1 MKKFG
6 KSVLAFGVLAAAAVV
21 AAGCGKKEEK
31 ATEKTAAE
39 TKKESAAET
48 VAAGTEKKELT
59 YAKGTGPYTEL
70 FEEHV
75 MPILEKQGYT
85 FKVSEFTLQYADEA
99 IADGDVDFSV
109 EQHIAYMDAFN
120 KNYNSNLVALT
131 PIPTVP
137 ASIFSETHDSLD
149 EIADGMKIAVPQDEG
164 NMARAFVM
172 LQDIGWITLKEG
184 TDYATASSEDVAENP
199 YNLEFLD
206 VSTSIIATTLSD
218 YDYGII
224 TGSIVY
230 NAGID
235 PSTALFNENLSENFW
250 LQVVVKD
257 EDKDT
262 QWAKDIVAAY
272 QSDEFTEWLK
282 ANNESEYKNLWSIPE
297 Y

>member
-6 KSVLAFGVLAAAAVV
+6 KRLAVIAIAVLAAVV
-21 AAGCGKKEEK
+21 AAGCGKK
-31 ATEKTAAE
+31 AS
-39 TKKESAAET
+39 SAAGE
-48 VAAGTEKKELT
+48 EKKELI
-59 YAKGTGPYTEL
+59 YAKGSGPYTIL
-70 FEEHV
+70 FEEHII
-75 MPILEKQGYT
+75 PILEKQGYT
-85 FKVSEFTLQYADEA
+85 FKVSELSLQYADEA

-109 EQHIAYMDAFN
+109 EQHIAYMNAF
-120 KNYNSNLVALT
+120 KNSYNSNLVALT

-137 ASIFSETHDSLD
+137 ASIFSETHTSLD

-172 LQDIGWITLKEG
+172 LQDLGWIKLKDG
-184 TDYATASSEDVAENP
+184 TDYATASPEDVEENP

-206 VSTSIIATTLSD
+206 IATNIIATTLAD

-235 PSTALFNENLSENFW
+235 PSTALFNENLTDNFW

-257 EDKDT
+257 ADKDT

-272 QSDEFTEWLK
+272 QSKEFTDWLK
-282 ANNESEYKNLWSIPE
+282 ANNESEYRNLWSIPE

>member
-6 KSVLAFGVLAAAAVV
+6 KRLAVIAIAVLTAVL
-21 AAGCGKKEEK
+21 AAGCGKKE
-31 ATEKTAAE
+31 
-39 TKKESAAET
+39 SSP
-48 VAAGTEKKELT
+48 AGGEKKELT
-59 YAKGTGPYTEL
+59 YAKGSGPYTIL
-70 FEEHV
+70 FEEHI

-85 FKVSEFTLQYADEA
+85 FKVSELSLQYADEA

-109 EQHIAYMDAFN
+109 EQHIAYMNAFN
-120 KNYNSNLVALT
+120 NSYNSNLVALT

-137 ASIFSETHDSLD
+137 ASIFSETHTSLD

-172 LQDIGWITLKEG
+172 LQDLGWIKLKDG
-184 TDYATASSEDVAENP
+184 TDYATASPEDVEENP

-206 VSTSIIATTLSD
+206 IATNIIATTLAD

-235 PSTALFNENLSENFW
+235 PSTALFNENLTDNFW

-257 EDKDT
+257 ADKDT

-272 QSDEFTEWLK
+272 QSKEFTDWLK
-282 ANNESEYKNLWSIPE
+282 ANNESEYRNLWSIPE

>member
-1 MKKFG
+1 MRKFG
-6 KSVLAFGVLAAAAVV
+6 KRLAVIGLAVLTAVL
-21 AAGCGKKEEK
+21 AAGCGKKESS
-31 ATEKTAAE
+31 
-39 TKKESAAET
+39 SA
-48 VAAGTEKKELT
+48 GGEKKELT
-59 YAKGTGPYTEL
+59 YAKGSGPYTIL
-70 FEEHV
+70 FEEHII
-75 MPILEKQGYT
+75 PILEKQGYT
-85 FKVSEFTLQYADEA
+85 FKVSELSLQYADEA

-109 EQHIAYMDAFN
+109 EQHIAYMNAFN
-120 KNYNSNLVALT
+120 KSYNSNLVALT

-137 ASIFSETHDSLD
+137 ASIFSETHSSLD
-149 EIADGMKIAVPQDEG
+149 EISDGMKIAVPQDEG

-172 LQDIGWITLKEG
+172 LQDIGWIKLKEG
-184 TDYATASSEDVAENP
+184 TDYATASPEDVAENP

-206 VSTSIIATTLSD
+206 IATNIIATTLAD

-235 PSTALFNENLSENFW
+235 PSTALFNENLTDDFW

-257 EDKDT
+257 ADKDT

-272 QSDEFTEWLK
+272 QSKEFTDWLK
-282 ANNESEYKNLWSIPE
+282 ANNESEYRNLWSIPE

>member
-6 KSVLAFGVLAAAAVV
+6 KRLAVLGIAVLAAAL
-21 AAGCGKKEEK
+21 AAGCGKKESS
-31 ATEKTAAE
+31 
-39 TKKESAAET
+39 SA
-48 VAAGTEKKELT
+48 GGEKKELT
-59 YAKGTGPYTEL
+59 YAKGSGPYTIL
-70 FEEHV
+70 FEEHII
-75 MPILEKQGYT
+75 PILEKQGYT
-85 FKVSEFTLQYADEA
+85 FKVSELSLQYADEA

-109 EQHIAYMDAFN
+109 EQHIAYMNAFN
-120 KNYNSNLVALT
+120 KSYNSNLVALT

-137 ASIFSETHDSLD
+137 ASIFSETHSSLD
-149 EIADGMKIAVPQDEG
+149 EISDGMKIAVPQDEG

-172 LQDIGWITLKEG
+172 LQDIGWIKLKEG
-184 TDYATASSEDVAENP
+184 TDYATASPEDVAENP

-206 VSTSIIATTLSD
+206 IATNIIATTLAD

-235 PSTALFNENLSENFW
+235 PSTSLFNENLTEKFW

-257 EDKDT
+257 ADKDT
-262 QWAKDIVAAY
+262 QWAKDIVEAY
-272 QSDEFTEWLK
+272 QSKEFTDWLK
-282 ANNESEYKNLWSIPE
+282 ANNESEYRNLWSIPE

>member
-1 MKKFG
+1 MRKFG
-6 KSVLAFGVLAAAAVV
+6 KRLAVIGLAVLTAVL
-21 AAGCGKKEEK
+21 AAGCGKKESS
-31 ATEKTAAE
+31 
-39 TKKESAAET
+39 SAGE
-48 VAAGTEKKELT
+48 EKKELT
-59 YAKGTGPYTEL
+59 YAKGSGPYTIL
-70 FEEHV
+70 FEEHII
-75 MPILEKQGYT
+75 PILEKQGYT
-85 FKVSEFTLQYADEA
+85 FKVSELSLQYADEA

-109 EQHIAYMDAFN
+109 EQHIAYMNEFN
-120 KNYNSNLVALT
+120 KSYNSNLVALT

-137 ASIFSETHDSLD
+137 ASIFSETHSSLD
-149 EIADGMKIAVPQDEG
+149 EISDGMKIAVPQDEG

-172 LQDIGWITLKEG
+172 LQDIGWIKLKEG
-184 TDYATASSEDVAENP
+184 TDYATASPEDVAENP

-206 VSTSIIATTLSD
+206 IATNIIATTLAD

-235 PSTALFNENLSENFW
+235 PSTALFNENLTEKFW

-257 EDKDT
+257 ADKNT

-272 QSDEFTEWLK
+272 QSKEFTDWLK
-282 ANNESEYKNLWSIPE
+282 ANNDSEYRNLWSIPE

>member
-1 MKKFG
+1 MRKFG
-6 KSVLAFGVLAAAAVV
+6 KRLAVIGLAVLTAVL
-21 AAGCGKKEEK
+21 AAGCGKKENS
-31 ATEKTAAE
+31 
-39 TKKESAAET
+39 SAGE
-48 VAAGTEKKELT
+48 EKKELT
-59 YAKGTGPYTEL
+59 YAKGSGPYTIL
-70 FEEHV
+70 FEEHII
-75 MPILEKQGYT
+75 PILEKQGYT
-85 FKVSEFTLQYADEA
+85 FKVSELSLQYADEA

-109 EQHIAYMDAFN
+109 EQHIAYMNAFN
-120 KNYNSNLVALT
+120 KSYNSNLVALT

-137 ASIFSETHDSLD
+137 ASIFSETHSSLD
-149 EIADGMKIAVPQDEG
+149 EISDGMKIAVPQDEG

-172 LQDIGWITLKEG
+172 LQDIGWIKLKEG
-184 TDYATASSEDVAENP
+184 TDYATASPEDVAENP

-206 VSTSIIATTLSD
+206 IATNIIATTLAD

-235 PSTALFNENLSENFW
+235 PSTALFNENLTDNFW

-257 EDKDT
+257 ADKDT

-272 QSDEFTEWLK
+272 QSKEFTDWLK
-282 ANNESEYKNLWSIPE
+282 ANNESGYRNLWSIPE

>member
-6 KSVLAFGVLAAAAVV
+6 KRLAVIAIAVLAAVL
-21 AAGCGKKEEK
+21 AAGCGKK
-31 ATEKTAAE
+31 AS
-39 TKKESAAET
+39 SAVGE
-48 VAAGTEKKELT
+48 EKKELT
-59 YAKGTGPYTEL
+59 YAKGSGPYTIL
-70 FEEHV
+70 FEEHII
-75 MPILEKQGYT
+75 PILEKQGYT
-85 FKVSEFTLQYADEA
+85 FKVSELSLQYADEA

-109 EQHIAYMDAFN
+109 EQHIAYMNAFN
-120 KNYNSNLVALT
+120 NSYNSNLVALT

-137 ASIFSETHDSLD
+137 ASIFSETHTSLD

-172 LQDIGWITLKEG
+172 LQDLGWIKLKDG
-184 TDYATASSEDVAENP
+184 TDYATASPEDAEENP

-206 VSTSIIATTLSD
+206 IATNIIATTLAD

-235 PSTALFNENLSENFW
+235 PSTALFNENLTDNFW

-257 EDKDT
+257 ADKDT

-272 QSDEFTEWLK
+272 QSKEFTDWLK
-282 ANNESEYKNLWSIPE
+282 ANNESEYRNLWSIPE

>member
-1 MKKFG
+1 MRKFG
-6 KSVLAFGVLAAAAVV
+6 KRLAVIGLAVLTAVL
-21 AAGCGKKEEK
+21 AAGCGKKESS
-31 ATEKTAAE
+31 
-39 TKKESAAET
+39 SAGE
-48 VAAGTEKKELT
+48 EKKELT
-59 YAKGTGPYTEL
+59 YAKGSGPYTIL
-70 FEEHV
+70 FEEHII
-75 MPILEKQGYT
+75 PILEKQGYT
-85 FKVSEFTLQYADEA
+85 FKVSELSLQYADEA

-109 EQHIAYMDAFN
+109 EQHIAYMNAFN
-120 KNYNSNLVALT
+120 KSYNSNLVALT

-137 ASIFSETHDSLD
+137 ASIFSETHSSFD
-149 EIADGMKIAVPQDEG
+149 EISDGMKIAVPQDEG

-172 LQDIGWITLKEG
+172 LQDIGWIKLKEG
-184 TDYATASSEDVAENP
+184 TDYATASPEDVAENP

-206 VSTSIIATTLSD
+206 IATNIIATTLAD

-235 PSTALFNENLSENFW
+235 PSTALFNENLTEKFW

-257 EDKDT
+257 ADKDT

-272 QSDEFTEWLK
+272 QSKEFTDWLK
-282 ANNESEYKNLWSIPE
+282 ANNESEYRNLWSIPE

>member
-1 MKKFG
+1 MRKFG
-6 KSVLAFGVLAAAAVV
+6 KRLAVIGLAVLTAVL
-21 AAGCGKKEEK
+21 AAGCGKKESS
-31 ATEKTAAE
+31 
-39 TKKESAAET
+39 SAGE
-48 VAAGTEKKELT
+48 EKKELT
-59 YAKGTGPYTEL
+59 YAKGSGPYTIL
-70 FEEHV
+70 FEEHII
-75 MPILEKQGYT
+75 PILEKQGYT
-85 FKVSEFTLQYADEA
+85 FKVSELSLQYADEA

-109 EQHIAYMDAFN
+109 EQHIAYMNAFN
-120 KNYNSNLVALT
+120 KSYNSNLVALT

-137 ASIFSETHDSLD
+137 ASIFSETHSSLD
-149 EIADGMKIAVPQDEG
+149 EISNGMKIAVPQDEG

-172 LQDIGWITLKEG
+172 LQDIGWIKLKEG
-184 TDYATASSEDVAENP
+184 TDYATASPEDVAENP

-206 VSTSIIATTLSD
+206 IATNIIATTLAD

-235 PSTALFNENLSENFW
+235 PSTALFNENLTDNFW

-257 EDKDT
+257 ADKDT

-272 QSDEFTEWLK
+272 QSKEFTDWLK
-282 ANNESEYKNLWSIPE
+282 ANNESGYRNLWSIPE

>member
-1 MKKFG
+1 MRKFG
-6 KSVLAFGVLAAAAVV
+6 KRLAVIGLAVLTAVL
-21 AAGCGKKEEK
+21 AAGCGKKESS
-31 ATEKTAAE
+31 
-39 TKKESAAET
+39 SAGE
-48 VAAGTEKKELT
+48 EKKELT
-59 YAKGTGPYTEL
+59 YAKGSGPYTIL
-70 FEEHV
+70 FEEHIIQ
-75 MPILEKQGYT
+75 ILEKRGYT
-85 FKVSEFTLQYADEA
+85 FKVSELSLQYADEA

-109 EQHIAYMDAFN
+109 EQHIAYMNAFN
-120 KNYNSNLVALT
+120 KSYNSNLVALT

-137 ASIFSETHDSLD
+137 ASIFSETHSSLD
-149 EIADGMKIAVPQDEG
+149 EISDGMKIAVPQDEG

-172 LQDIGWITLKEG
+172 LQDIGWIKLKEG
-184 TDYATASSEDVAENP
+184 TDYATASPEDIAENP

-206 VSTSIIATTLSD
+206 IATNIIATTLAD

-235 PSTALFNENLSENFW
+235 PSTALFNENLTEKFW

-257 EDKDT
+257 ADKDT

-272 QSDEFTEWLK
+272 QSKEFTDWLI
-282 ANNESEYKNLWSIPE
+282 ANNESEYRNLWSIPE

>member
-6 KSVLAFGVLAAAAVV
+6 KRLAVLGIAVLAAAL
-21 AAGCGKKEEK
+21 AAGCGKKE
-31 ATEKTAAE
+31 
-39 TKKESAAET
+39 SSP
-48 VAAGTEKKELT
+48 AGGEKKELT
-59 YAKGTGPYTEL
+59 YAKGSGPYTIL
-70 FEEHV
+70 FEEHII
-75 MPILEKQGYT
+75 PILEKQGYT
-85 FKVSEFTLQYADEA
+85 FKVSELSLQYADEA

-109 EQHIAYMDAFN
+109 EQHIAYMNAFN
-120 KNYNSNLVALT
+120 NSYNSNLVALT

-137 ASIFSETHDSLD
+137 ASIFSETHTSLD

-172 LQDIGWITLKEG
+172 LQDLGWIKLKDG
-184 TDYATASSEDVAENP
+184 TDYATASPEDVEENP

-206 VSTSIIATTLSD
+206 IATNIIATTLAD

-235 PSTALFNENLSENFW
+235 PSTALFNENLTDNFW

-257 EDKDT
+257 ADKDT

-272 QSDEFTEWLK
+272 QSKEFTDWLK
-282 ANNESEYKNLWSIPE
+282 ANNESEYRNLWSIPE

>member
-1 MKKFG
+1 MRKFG
-6 KSVLAFGVLAAAAVV
+6 KRLAVIGLAVLTAVL
-21 AAGCGKKEEK
+21 AAGCGKKENSSTGE
-31 ATEKTAAE
+31 
-39 TKKESAAET
+39 
-48 VAAGTEKKELT
+48 EKKELT
-59 YAKGTGPYTEL
+59 YAKGSGPYTIL
-70 FEEHV
+70 FEEHII
-75 MPILEKQGYT
+75 PILEKQGYT
-85 FKVSEFTLQYADEA
+85 FKVSELSLQYADEA

-109 EQHIAYMDAFN
+109 EQHIAYMNAFN
-120 KNYNSNLVALT
+120 KSYNSNLVALT

-137 ASIFSETHDSLD
+137 ASIFSETHSSLD
-149 EIADGMKIAVPQDEG
+149 EISDGMKIAVPQDEG

-172 LQDIGWITLKEG
+172 LQDIGWIKLKEG
-184 TDYATASSEDVAENP
+184 TDYATASPEDVAENP

-206 VSTSIIATTLSD
+206 IATNIIATTLAD

-235 PSTALFNENLSENFW
+235 PSTALFNENLTDDFW

-257 EDKDT
+257 ADKDT

-272 QSDEFTEWLK
+272 QSKEFTDWLK
-282 ANNESEYKNLWSIPE
+282 ANNESEYRNLWSIPE

>member
-6 KSVLAFGVLAAAAVV
+6 KRLAVLGIAVLAAAL
-21 AAGCGKKEEK
+21 AAGCGKKESS
-31 ATEKTAAE
+31 
-39 TKKESAAET
+39 SA
-48 VAAGTEKKELT
+48 GGEKKELT
-59 YAKGTGPYTEL
+59 YAKGSGPYTIL
-70 FEEHV
+70 FEEHII
-75 MPILEKQGYT
+75 PILEKQGYT
-85 FKVSEFTLQYADEA
+85 FKVSELSLQYADEA

-109 EQHIAYMDAFN
+109 EQHVAYMEAFN
-120 KNYNSNLVALT
+120 KSYNSNLVALT

-137 ASIFSETHDSLD
+137 ASIFSETHSSLD
-149 EIADGMKIAVPQDEG
+149 EISDGMKIAVPQDEG

-172 LQDIGWITLKEG
+172 LQDIGWIKLKEG
-184 TDYATASSEDVAENP
+184 TDYATASPEDVAENP

-206 VSTSIIATTLSD
+206 IATNIIATTLAD

-235 PSTALFNENLSENFW
+235 PSTALFNENLTEKFW

-257 EDKDT
+257 ADKDT
-262 QWAKDIVAAY
+262 QWAKDIVEAY
-272 QSDEFTEWLK
+272 QSKEFTDWLK
-282 ANNESEYKNLWSIPE
+282 ANNESEYRNLWSIPE

>member
-1 MKKFG
+1 MKKFV
-6 KSVLAFGVLAAAAVV
+6 KRLAVIAIAVLAAVV
-21 AAGCGKKEEK
+21 AAGCGKK
-31 ATEKTAAE
+31 AS
-39 TKKESAAET
+39 SAAGE
-48 VAAGTEKKELT
+48 EKKELI
-59 YAKGTGPYTEL
+59 YAKGSGPYTIL
-70 FEEHV
+70 FEEHII
-75 MPILEKQGYT
+75 PILEKQGYT
-85 FKVSEFTLQYADEA
+85 FKVSELSLQYADEA

-109 EQHIAYMDAFN
+109 EQHIAYMNAFN
-120 KNYNSNLVALT
+120 NSYNSNLVALT

-137 ASIFSETHDSLD
+137 ASIFSETHTSLD

-172 LQDIGWITLKEG
+172 LQDLGWIKLKDG
-184 TDYATASSEDVAENP
+184 TDYATASPEDVEENP

-206 VSTSIIATTLSD
+206 IATNIIATTLAD

-235 PSTALFNENLSENFW
+235 PSTALFNENLTDDFW

-257 EDKDT
+257 ADKDT

-272 QSDEFTEWLK
+272 QSKEFTDWLK
-282 ANNESEYKNLWSIPE
+282 ANNESEYRNLWSIPE

>member
-1 MKKFG
+1 MRKFG
-6 KSVLAFGVLAAAAVV
+6 KRLAVIGLAVLTAVL
-21 AAGCGKKEEK
+21 AAGCGKKESS
-31 ATEKTAAE
+31 
-39 TKKESAAET
+39 SAGE
-48 VAAGTEKKELT
+48 EKKELT
-59 YAKGTGPYTEL
+59 YAKGSGPYTIL
-70 FEEHV
+70 FEEHII
-75 MPILEKQGYT
+75 PILQKQGYT
-85 FKVSEFTLQYADEA
+85 FKVSELSLQYADEA

-109 EQHIAYMDAFN
+109 EQHIAYMNAFN
-120 KNYNSNLVALT
+120 KSYNSKLVALT

-137 ASIFSETHDSLD
+137 ASIFSETHSSLD
-149 EIADGMKIAVPQDEG
+149 EISDGMKIAVPQDEG

-172 LQDIGWITLKEG
+172 LQDIGWIKLKEG
-184 TDYATASSEDVAENP
+184 TDYATASPEDVAENP

-206 VSTSIIATTLSD
+206 IATNIIATTLAD

-235 PSTALFNENLSENFW
+235 PSTALFNENLTDDFW

-257 EDKDT
+257 ADKDT

-272 QSDEFTEWLK
+272 QSKEFTDWLK
-282 ANNESEYKNLWSIPE
+282 ANNESEYRNLWSIPE

>member
-1 MKKFG
+1 MK
-6 KSVLAFGVLAAAAVV
+6 V
-21 AAGCGKKEEK
+21 
-31 ATEKTAAE
+31 
-39 TKKESAAET
+39 
-48 VAAGTEKKELT
+48 
-59 YAKGTGPYTEL
+59 
-70 FEEHV
+70 
-75 MPILEKQGYT
+75 
-85 FKVSEFTLQYADEA
+85 
-99 IADGDVDFSV
+99 
-109 EQHIAYMDAFN
+109 
-120 KNYNSNLVALT
+120 
-131 PIPTVP
+131 
-137 ASIFSETHDSLD
+137 
-149 EIADGMKIAVPQDEG
+149 AVPQDEG

-172 LQDIGWITLKEG
+172 LQDIGWIKLTEG

-235 PSTALFNENLSENFW
+235 PSTALFSENLSENFW

-272 QSDEFTEWLK
+272 QSDEFTDWLK
-282 ANNESEYKNLWSIPE
+282 ANNESEYKNLWAIPE

>member
-1 MKKFG
+1 MRKFG
-6 KSVLAFGVLAAAAVV
+6 KRLAVIGLAVLTAVL
-21 AAGCGKKEEK
+21 AAGCGKKENS
-31 ATEKTAAE
+31 
-39 TKKESAAET
+39 SAGE
-48 VAAGTEKKELT
+48 EKKELT
-59 YAKGTGPYTEL
+59 YAKGSGPYTIL
-70 FEEHV
+70 FEEHII
-75 MPILEKQGYT
+75 PILEKQGYT
-85 FKVSEFTLQYADEA
+85 FKVSELSLQYADEA

-109 EQHIAYMDAFN
+109 EQHIAYMNAFN
-120 KNYNSNLVALT
+120 KSYNSNLVALT

-137 ASIFSETHDSLD
+137 ASIFSETHSSLD
-149 EIADGMKIAVPQDEG
+149 EISDGMKIAVPQDEG

-172 LQDIGWITLKEG
+172 LQDIGWIKLKEG
-184 TDYATASSEDVAENP
+184 TDYATASPEDVAENP

-206 VSTSIIATTLSD
+206 IATNIIATTLAD

-235 PSTALFNENLSENFW
+235 PSTALFNENLTDDFW

-257 EDKDT
+257 ADKDT

-272 QSDEFTEWLK
+272 QSKEFTDWLK
-282 ANNESEYKNLWSIPE
+282 ANNESGYRNLWSIPE

>member
-1 MKKFG
+1 MRRFG
-6 KSVLAFGVLAAAAVV
+6 KRLAVIGLAVLTAVL
-21 AAGCGKKEEK
+21 AAGCGKKESS
-31 ATEKTAAE
+31 
-39 TKKESAAET
+39 SAGE
-48 VAAGTEKKELT
+48 EKKELT
-59 YAKGTGPYTEL
+59 YAKGSGPYTIL
-70 FEEHV
+70 FEEHII
-75 MPILEKQGYT
+75 PILEKQGYT
-85 FKVSEFTLQYADEA
+85 FNVSELSLQYADEA

-109 EQHIAYMDAFN
+109 EQHIAYMNAFN
-120 KNYNSNLVALT
+120 KSYNSNLVALT

-137 ASIFSETHDSLD
+137 ASIFSETHSSLD
-149 EIADGMKIAVPQDEG
+149 EISDGMKIAVPQDEG

-172 LQDIGWITLKEG
+172 LQDIGWIKLKEG
-184 TDYATASSEDVAENP
+184 TDYATASPEDVAENP

-206 VSTSIIATTLSD
+206 IATNIIATTLAD

-235 PSTALFNENLSENFW
+235 PSTALFNENLTDDFW

-257 EDKDT
+257 ADKDT

-272 QSDEFTEWLK
+272 QSKEFTDWLK
-282 ANNESEYKNLWSIPE
+282 ANNESEYRNLWSIPE

>member
-1 MKKFG
+1 MRKFG
-6 KSVLAFGVLAAAAVV
+6 KRLAVIGLAVLTAVL
-21 AAGCGKKEEK
+21 AAGCGKKESS
-31 ATEKTAAE
+31 
-39 TKKESAAET
+39 SAGE
-48 VAAGTEKKELT
+48 EKKALT
-59 YAKGTGPYTEL
+59 YAKGSGPYTIL
-70 FEEHV
+70 FEEHII
-75 MPILEKQGYT
+75 PILEKQGYT
-85 FKVSEFTLQYADEA
+85 FKVSELSLQYADEA

-109 EQHIAYMDAFN
+109 EQHIAYMNAFN
-120 KNYNSNLVALT
+120 KSYNSNLVALT

-137 ASIFSETHDSLD
+137 ASIFSETHSSLD
-149 EIADGMKIAVPQDEG
+149 EISDGMKIAVPQDEG

-172 LQDIGWITLKEG
+172 LQDIGWIKLKEG
-184 TDYATASSEDVAENP
+184 TDYATASPEDVAENP

-206 VSTSIIATTLSD
+206 IATNIIATTLAD

-235 PSTALFNENLSENFW
+235 PSTALFNENLTDDFW

-257 EDKDT
+257 ADKDT

-272 QSDEFTEWLK
+272 QSKEFTDWLK
-282 ANNESEYKNLWSIPE
+282 ANNESEYRNLWSIPE

>member
-6 KSVLAFGVLAAAAVV
+6 KRLAVISIAVLAAVV
-21 AAGCGKKEEK
+21 AAGCGKK
-31 ATEKTAAE
+31 AS
-39 TKKESAAET
+39 SAAGE
-48 VAAGTEKKELT
+48 EKKELI
-59 YAKGTGPYTEL
+59 YAKGSGPYTIL
-70 FEEHV
+70 FEEHII
-75 MPILEKQGYT
+75 PILEKQGYT
-85 FKVSEFTLQYADEA
+85 FKVSELSLQYADEA

-109 EQHIAYMDAFN
+109 EQHIAYMNAFN
-120 KNYNSNLVALT
+120 KSYNSNLVALT

-137 ASIFSETHDSLD
+137 ASIFSETHSSLD
-149 EIADGMKIAVPQDEG
+149 EISDGMKIAVPQDEG

-172 LQDIGWITLKEG
+172 LQDIGWIKLKEG
-184 TDYATASSEDVAENP
+184 TDYATASPEDVAENP

-206 VSTSIIATTLSD
+206 IATNIIATTLAD

-235 PSTALFNENLSENFW
+235 PSTALFNENLTDDFW

-257 EDKDT
+257 ADKDT

-272 QSDEFTEWLK
+272 QSKEFTDWLK
-282 ANNESEYKNLWSIPE
+282 ANNESEYRNLWSIPE

>member
-1 MKKFG
+1 MRRFG
-6 KSVLAFGVLAAAAVV
+6 KRLAVIGLAVLTAVL
-21 AAGCGKKEEK
+21 AAGCGKKESS
-31 ATEKTAAE
+31 
-39 TKKESAAET
+39 SAGE
-48 VAAGTEKKELT
+48 EKKELT
-59 YAKGTGPYTEL
+59 YAKGSGPYTIL
-70 FEEHV
+70 FEEHII
-75 MPILEKQGYT
+75 PILEKQGYT
-85 FKVSEFTLQYADEA
+85 FKVSELSLQYADEA

-109 EQHIAYMDAFN
+109 EQHIAYMNAFN
-120 KNYNSNLVALT
+120 KSYNSNLVALT

-137 ASIFSETHDSLD
+137 ASIFSETHSSLD
-149 EIADGMKIAVPQDEG
+149 EISDGMKIAVPQDEG

-172 LQDIGWITLKEG
+172 LQDIGWIKLKEG
-184 TDYATASSEDVAENP
+184 TDYATASPEDVAENP

-206 VSTSIIATTLSD
+206 IATNIIATTLAD

-235 PSTALFNENLSENFW
+235 PSTALFNENLTDDFW

-257 EDKDT
+257 ADKDT

-272 QSDEFTEWLK
+272 QSKEFTDWLK
-282 ANNESEYKNLWSIPE
+282 ANNESGYRNLWSIPE

>member
-1 MKKFG
+1 MRKFG
-6 KSVLAFGVLAAAAVV
+6 KRLAVLGLAVLTAVL
-21 AAGCGKKEEK
+21 AAGCGKKESS
-31 ATEKTAAE
+31 
-39 TKKESAAET
+39 SAGE
-48 VAAGTEKKELT
+48 EKKELT
-59 YAKGTGPYTEL
+59 YAKGSGPYTIL
-70 FEEHV
+70 FEEHII
-75 MPILEKQGYT
+75 PILEKQGYT
-85 FKVSEFTLQYADEA
+85 FKVSELSLQYADEA

-109 EQHIAYMDAFN
+109 EQHIAYMNAFN
-120 KNYNSNLVALT
+120 KSYNSNLVALT

-137 ASIFSETHDSLD
+137 ASIFSEIHSSLD
-149 EIADGMKIAVPQDEG
+149 EISDGMKIAVPQDEG

-172 LQDIGWITLKEG
+172 LQDIGWIKLKEG
-184 TDYATASSEDVAENP
+184 TDYATASPEDVAENP

-206 VSTSIIATTLSD
+206 IATNIIATTLAD

-235 PSTALFNENLSENFW
+235 PSTALFNENLTDDFW

-257 EDKDT
+257 ADKDT

-272 QSDEFTEWLK
+272 QSKEFTDWLK
-282 ANNESEYKNLWSIPE
+282 ANNESEYRNLWSIPE

>member
-1 MKKFG
+1 MRKFG
-6 KSVLAFGVLAAAAVV
+6 KRLAVIGLAVLTAVL
-21 AAGCGKKEEK
+21 AAGCGKKESS
-31 ATEKTAAE
+31 
-39 TKKESAAET
+39 SAGE
-48 VAAGTEKKELT
+48 EKKELT
-59 YAKGTGPYTEL
+59 YAKGSGPYTIL
-70 FEEHV
+70 FEEHII
-75 MPILEKQGYT
+75 PILEKQGYT
-85 FKVSEFTLQYADEA
+85 FKVSELSLQYADEA

-109 EQHIAYMDAFN
+109 EQHIAYMNAFN
-120 KNYNSNLVALT
+120 KSYNSNLVALT

-137 ASIFSETHDSLD
+137 ASIFSETHSSLD
-149 EIADGMKIAVPQDEG
+149 EISDGMKIAVPQDEG

-172 LQDIGWITLKEG
+172 LQDIGWIKLKEG
-184 TDYATASSEDVAENP
+184 TDYATASPEDVAENP

-206 VSTSIIATTLSD
+206 IATNIIATTLAD

-235 PSTALFNENLSENFW
+235 PSTALFNENLTEKFW

-257 EDKDT
+257 ADKDT

-272 QSDEFTEWLK
+272 QSKEFTDWLK
-282 ANNESEYKNLWSIPE
+282 ANNESGYRNLWSIPE